1 MAEDYIPLFNR
12 DRKRD
17 TLQELMDSIGAIDSS
32 VSPQV
37 DSIFQPSE
45 QRVNRGVQDKMAF
58 YGGTQDLIPLMGEV
72 SSYRQKAKN
81 VQRPEIIEREGLFAR
96 QPKNRLLRG
105 LQRLAESYMANKGYI
120 DSDLDIAQEN
130 LANIQ
135 QARELQDLYG
145 TRADESQ
152 EAVDRQR
159 SRLARFALGSE
170 FIDETSPEVMAQTLT
185 PDQIQEANVSRSGLD
200 MSPLEQGQLT
210 DADLA
215 RTSYEGKL
223 DFIQRLG
230 SGDNPVLTATQ
241 TANLLTTE
249 RDKIDSAIKDLRVPF
264 TPERSVEMNRPPNI
278 GDQYNPITNENVLAP
293 LDAQSRNE
301 YSRYGVILTDNQRK
315 SNDRRGKEFEKWED
329 NGQLKTA
336 ANIDR
341 LNYVQSALVEAVLT
355 NDKTVSGP
363 FIEQLPESVKKV
375 FFAKARNIQDINAS
389 VTQQSLRELLGGQ
402 FAVQENNQ
410 LIQRAYDQALPPI
423 YNLARVRRTNRV
435 LKEMF
440 EKKNAAMAHWNT
452 HQTMYGARGSEQ
464 DFYGNQTKEEFETDL
479 MNRLFP
485 TGQAY
490 DEEILSELTP
500 QDLVDMREAVMESG
514 DAESLRLFNIAID
527 LNTVQ

>member
-1 MAEDYIPLFNR
+1 CPERNFGLGVEMAEDYIPLFNR

-72 SSYRQKAKN
+72 SAYRQKAKN

-185 PDQIQEANVSRSGLD
+185 PEQIQEANVSRSGLD

-278 GDQYNPITNENVLAP
+278 GDQYNPITNENILAP

-301 YSRYGVILTDNQRK
+301 YSRYGVILTD
-315 SNDRRGKEFEKWED
+315 
-329 NGQLKTA
+329 
-336 ANIDR
+336 
-341 LNYVQSALVEAVLT
+341 
-355 NDKTVSGP
+355 
-363 FIEQLPESVKKV
+363 
-375 FFAKARNIQDINAS
+375 
-389 VTQQSLRELLGGQ
+389 
-402 FAVQENNQ
+402 
-410 LIQRAYDQALPPI
+410 
-423 YNLARVRRTNRV
+423 
-435 LKEMF
+435 
-440 EKKNAAMAHWNT
+440 
-452 HQTMYGARGSEQ
+452 
-464 DFYGNQTKEEFETDL
+464 
-479 MNRLFP
+479 
-485 TGQAY
+485 
-490 DEEILSELTP
+490 
-500 QDLVDMREAVMESG
+500 
-514 DAESLRLFNIAID
+514 
-527 LNTVQ
+527 